1 MERINTEYLGFFT
14 LRSPS
19 EKHHLVTKAI
29 CIKNF
34 IIIIIIIITVILKSY
49 LSYLSIEWVEDDCF
63 SLQELR
69 VYLSEESHFTDFD
82 NPDKLIWHQKGLK
95 YGTWTDGPD
104 KDGSRTLKTVIEA
117 SEVRTISL
125 IR

>member
-1 MERINTEYLGFFT
+1 M
-14 LRSPS
+14 
-19 EKHHLVTKAI
+19 
-29 CIKNF
+29 
-34 IIIIIIIITVILKSY
+34 
-49 LSYLSIEWVEDDCF
+49 
-63 SLQELR
+63 
-69 VYLSEESHFTDFD
+69 YLSEESHFTDFD

-125 IR
+125 IIFLYDANLDYFILGCLQGFCLDFGLRR